1 MAGGCEGLTGRVIRA
16 IKVARSVIE
25 GSRRWGRRQPVAS
38 LFTRGTVHGSCAYI
52 NWLSLTRHRGGYNA
66 PRLCR
71 GVLHI
76 RPASLVS
83 RWSRDEGLFVIA
95 VVELNF
101 ALFFPE
107 NSEHESN
114 EHLFIAEREERR
126 RGWSSV
132 CAIFCPDFNSSSD
145 YPRR

>member
-1 MAGGCEGLTGRVIRA
+1 MRRDCVVACCTSGLPP
-16 IKVARSVIE
+16 S
-25 GSRRWGRRQPVAS
+25 
-38 LFTRGTVHGSCAYI
+38 F
-52 NWLSLTRHRGGYNA
+52 
-66 PRLCR
+66 
-71 GVLHI
+71 
-76 RPASLVS
+76 S